1 MDYSDYS
8 EQVKNLGTRVLDEG
22 TRAWERYF
30 QIMGE
35 TSAGKWSAEEMQK
48 RFAHFAQDEGTEF
61 VRKLMQCHVDYYVS
75 IMNAGLDLSASM
87 LESVF
92 APVCAKSGDTGQ
104 QTSGATSK
112 QEPRTEMLF
121 EGKRGETHSQ
131 AFVIA
136 NKQPQQIE
144 VSFELSEFISE
155 DGKTKTRVPVGFTP
169 HQFVLD
175 PGQEQVVEC
184 QLTFEETLKP
194 GQRYSALARV
204 VGFPDMMVRLMVTP
218 QNA

>member
-1 MDYSDYS
+1 MDYTDYS

-35 TSAGKWSAEEMQK
+35 ASAGKWSAEEMQK

-75 IMNAGLDLSASM
+75 IMHAGLDLSTSM

-92 APVCAKSGDTGQ
+92 APACVKPGDTGQ
-104 QTSGATSK
+104 QTSEEGTRK
-112 QEPRTEMLF
+112 EPQTEIPF
-121 EGKRGETHSQ
+121 EGKTGEAHTQ

-155 DGKTKTRVPVGFTP
+155 DGKAKTRVPVGFTP

-218 QNA
+218 KNV

>member
-1 MDYSDYS
+1 MDYTDYS

-35 TSAGKWSAEEMQK
+35 ASAGKWSAEEMQK

-75 IMNAGLDLSASM
+75 IMHAGLDLSTSM

-112 QEPRTEMLF
+112 QETRTEMLF

-175 PGQEQVVEC
+175 TGQEQVVKC
-184 QLTFEETLKP
+184 QLTFEETLKA

-218 QNA
+218 KDN

>member
-1 MDYSDYS
+1 MDYTDYS

-35 TSAGKWSAEEMQK
+35 ASAGKWSAEEMQK
-48 RFAHFAQDEGTEF
+48 RFTHFAQDEGTEF

-75 IMNAGLDLSASM
+75 IMHAGLDLSTSM

-112 QEPRTEMLF
+112 QETRTEMLF

-175 PGQEQVVEC
+175 TGQEQVVEC
-184 QLTFEETLKP
+184 QLTFEKNLKP

-218 QNA
+218 KDN

>member
-35 TSAGKWSAEEMQK
+35 ASAGKWSTEEMQK
-48 RFAHFAQDEGTEF
+48 RFTCFAQEEGTEF
-61 VRKLMQCHVDYYVS
+61 VRKVMQCHVDYYVS
-75 IMNAGLDLSASM
+75 LMHAGLDLSNSM
-87 LESVF
+87 LGSVF
-92 APVCAKSGDTGQ
+92 APVGAKGGDAGQRPCGEDSGKET
-104 QTSGATSK
+104 QT
-112 QEPRTEMLF
+112 QIPF
-121 EGKRGETHSQ
+121 EGKAGETHTQ

-136 NKQPQQIE
+136 NKQAQKIE

-155 DGKTKTRVPVGFTP
+155 DGKTKTRVPVAFNP
-169 HQFVLD
+169 HQFVLE

-184 QLTFEETLKP
+184 QLTFENSMKP

-218 QNA
+218 KDV